1 MRGTERRE
9 ETMAAP
15 EDAHEP
21 PDDDGPGRSNIAA
34 LVVIVVLFAGAYWV
48 FNLLERHRE
57 IQNCIASGR
66 RDCIEIAP
74 PSNRTP

>member
-1 MRGTERRE
+1 MTQPR
-9 ETMAAP
+9 
-15 EDAHEP
+15 DAREP
-21 PDDDGPGRSNIAA
+21 PDDEGPGRSNIAA
-34 LVVIVVLFAGAYWV
+34 IVVIVVIVVLFAGAYWV

-74 PSNRTP
+74 PSSRAP

>member
-1 MRGTERRE
+1 MKRRWRRLK
-9 ETMAAP
+9 TRTNRP
-15 EDAHEP
+15 TTR
-21 PDDDGPGRSNIAA
+21 PGRSNIAA

-74 PSNRTP
+74 PSSRTP

>member
-1 MRGTERRE
+1 
-9 ETMAAP
+9 MAPP

-21 PDDDGPGRSNIAA
+21 DDEGPGRSNIAA
-34 LVVIVVLFAGAYWV
+34 IVVIVVLFAGAYWV
-48 FNLLERHRE
+48 FNLLEHHRE

-74 PSNRTP
+74 ASNRAP

>member
-1 MRGTERRE
+1 MRATERRE
-9 ETMAAP
+9 ETMAPP

-21 PDDDGPGRSNIAA
+21 PDDGPGRSNIAA

-74 PSNRTP
+74 PSSHTP

>member
-1 MRGTERRE
+1 LTV
-9 ETMAAP
+9 ASP
-15 EDAHEP
+15 ENAQEP

-34 LVVIVVLFAGAYWV
+34 IVVIVALFAGAYWV
-48 FNLLERHRE
+48 FNLLEHHRE

-74 PSNRTP
+74 ASNRAP

>member
-1 MRGTERRE
+1 MSPPE
-9 ETMAAP
+9 EGP
-15 EDAHEP
+15 EP
-21 PDDDGPGRSNIAA
+21 PDDDLPNRTNIVA
-34 LVVIVVLFAGAYWV
+34 LVFVAALFAGAYWV

-57 IQNCIASGR
+57 IENCIASGR

>member
-1 MRGTERRE
+1 MST
-9 ETMAAP
+9 P
-15 EDAHEP
+15 EGDEP
-21 PDDDGPGRSNIAA
+21 PDDDEPRRPNVVALIFIAA
-34 LVVIVVLFAGAYWV
+34 LFAGAYWV

-74 PSNRTP
+74 PSARAP

>member
-1 MRGTERRE
+1 
-9 ETMAAP
+9 MAPP
-15 EDAHEP
+15 EDADEP
-21 PDDDGPGRSNIAA
+21 DGDEGPGRSNIAA
-34 LVVIVVLFAGAYWV
+34 IVVIVVLFAGAYWV
-48 FNLLERHRE
+48 FNLLEHHRE